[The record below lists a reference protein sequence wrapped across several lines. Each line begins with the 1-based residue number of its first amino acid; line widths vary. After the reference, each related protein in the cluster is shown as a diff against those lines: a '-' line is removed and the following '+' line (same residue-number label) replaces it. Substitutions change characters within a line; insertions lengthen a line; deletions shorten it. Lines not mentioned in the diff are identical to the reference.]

1 MTFVFAE
8 ILSYCVQKIKYLWKL
23 FEYCLICC
31 LNIFA
36 RKTKASYAKQTCQMY
51 CSMTINNL
59 ETNYS
64 CMRPWVRQNKC
75 IPTGHINMFCLICSS
90 WAKHTKT
97 PRGYKIGC
105 LFTNR
110 KMGTLFVFGKLV
122 LNAKFRSL
130 YSQWVGVLETKQQ
143 REDIYYYIFQTFTQM
158 CRLFF
163 CLFSSLLIISKFSS
177 RYSSK
182 KS

>member
-1 MTFVFAE
+1 M
-8 ILSYCVQKIKYLWKL
+8 

-110 KMGTLFVFGKLV
+110 NMGTVFVFGKLV

-143 REDIYYYIFQTFTQM
+143 RDDKFTQTFTTTFSKLSHFWNVQTV
-158 CRLFF
+158 LF
-163 CLFSSLLIISKFSS
+163 CFSVETGIWTLQTTCTLACYNLKEAKLV
-177 RYSSK
+177 Y
-182 KS
+182 